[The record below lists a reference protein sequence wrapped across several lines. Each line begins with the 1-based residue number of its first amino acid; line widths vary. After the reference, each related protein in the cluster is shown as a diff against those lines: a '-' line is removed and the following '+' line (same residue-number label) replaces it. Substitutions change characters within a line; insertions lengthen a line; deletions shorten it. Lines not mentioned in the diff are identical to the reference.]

1 MTLYDRTIQRAVKQ
15 LATATERAAAAA
27 PAMAQADVLAERLR
41 GLALQVSAEADSN
54 AQPFLQMLLPIEMLG
69 HTDPEAV
76 LAMASH
82 SLGMPIE
89 FEAERGTFVL
99 RCGGAMPQGMPLV
112 LTEI

>member
-1 MTLYDRTIQRAVKQ
+1 MMLYHRTIQRAVQQ
-15 LATATERAAAAA
+15 LATLTERATRAA
-27 PAMAQADVLAERLR
+27 PAMALADTLAERLR

-54 AQPFLQMLLPIEMLG
+54 AEPFLQLLLPIETLG

-76 LAMASH
+76 LAMASR
-82 SLGMPIE
+82 SLGMAIE
-89 FEAERGTFVL
+89 FEAERSTFVL

>member
-1 MTLYDRTIQRAVKQ
+1 
-15 LATATERAAAAA
+15 
-27 PAMAQADVLAERLR
+27 
-41 GLALQVSAEADSN
+41 
-54 AQPFLQMLLPIEMLG
+54 MLLPIEMLG

-82 SLGMPIE
+82 SLGMLIE